1 MDAGRI
7 SRANNRGS
15 GAMVVRRRA
24 EGVSLS
30 SIKPWTESVCALLL
44 IFAALGWAQEETAPD
59 LILTGEV
66 TGAQNKTYFE
76 VPFTVPAGTHRVSV
90 DFQYSGR
97 EERATLDLGI
107 ADPERFRGQSG
118 GNKSHFTISET
129 DATPSYLPGAI
140 PAGRWNLLLAVP
152 NIRQQSVSRYRA
164 EIRFNA
170 KVEDAGFAANPL
182 ATGRHWYRGDLHMHT
197 AHSDG
202 SCSSQSGKMVPCPL
216 FLSVQTAAVR
226 GLDFIAITDHNA
238 DSQYDAERELQPY
251 FDHVLLI
258 PGREMTTFYGHFNMF
273 GVTQF
278 VDYRV
283 NSGALDLNS
292 ELRDIESKGGIA
304 SISHAE
310 APGGEA
316 CMGCRWEPLLGADMD
331 LFTAVEVIN
340 GGQIMFSSSNYW
352 DAQLRNC
359 HRLAAIGGSDSHNA
373 THPPGPP
380 GSIGWPTTA
389 VEADEL
395 SVPSILGGI
404 RAGRTFVDLT
414 ASHDKQVDIEADSGS
429 AHARMGGTLNI
440 AVPARLHVE
449 IHTTSCAGSVVHL
462 LLDGKEAVT
471 PASVPISN
479 VNALSTFDL
488 TVGPGAHWLRSEVR
502 DSSGN
507 LLLMSSPLYIN
518 FPKQIPH

>member
-7 SRANNRGS
+7 LRANSRGS
-15 GAMVVRRRA
+15 AAMAVRRRA

-30 SIKPWTESVCALLL
+30 SIKPWTESVCLLFL

-66 TGAQNKTYFE
+66 AGAQNKTYFE
-76 VPFTVPAGTHRVSV
+76 VPFTVPKGIHRISV

-140 PAGRWNLLLAVP
+140 PAGEWNLLLAVP
-152 NIRQQSVSRYRA
+152 NIRPQSVSHYRA

-170 KVEDAGFAANPL
+170 KDEDAGFAVNPL
-182 ATGRHWYRGDLHMHT
+182 AKGRRWYRGDLHMHT

-202 SCSSQSGKMVPCPL
+202 CCLSQSGKMVPCPL
-216 FLSVQTAAVR
+216 FLSVQTAAAH

-238 DSQYDAERELQPY
+238 DSQYDVERELQPY

-258 PGREMTTFYGHFNMF
+258 PGREMTTFYGHFSMF

-278 VDYRV
+278 VNYRV
-283 NSGALDLNS
+283 SSGAPDLNTV
-292 ELRDIESKGGIA
+292 LQDIQAKGGIA

-310 APGGEA
+310 APGGED
-316 CMGCRWEPLLGADMD
+316 CMGCRWEPPSGADMD

-352 DAQLRNC
+352 DAELRHG

-395 SVPSILGGI
+395 SVPAILGGI
-404 RAGRTFVDLT
+404 REGRTFVDLT
-414 ASHDKQVDIEADSGS
+414 ASHDKLVDIEADCGS
-429 AHARMGGTLNI
+429 AHARMGGTLKI
-440 AVPARLHVE
+440 AVPAQLHVE
-449 IHTTSCAGSVVHL
+449 IHTANCAGSVVHL
-462 LLDGKEAVT
+462 LLDGKEAVS
-471 PASVPISN
+471 PSSVSMSN
-479 VNALSTFDL
+479 VNALSTFEI

-507 LLLMSSPLYIN
+507 LLLVSSPLYVN
-518 FPKQIPH
+518 FPKQTPH